1 MDVSSTRPK
10 VSAALLMPTMYPSV
24 MAALRRSATPTA
36 GSLARAVLATSASGR
51 KGLPTAEATRAPT
64 WRATVCTSMM
74 RPVKRAVRG
83 ESAPHDPGRSAC
95 RTPRTRRSRN
105 DQGHRLPWHRASAGL
120 PRLPSERDAGVSAG
134 TRAYLAGILPD
145 TREVREAMAGR
156 LGVSSE
162 SQFSL
167 LGEMGADFPGA
178 IQFLSDEQWEN
189 YGSDDGELVPV
200 DDAQIAARLRGLREG
215 RQDWGE
221 GGEHWSLGGAQKKF
235 ALRRLRT
242 RMRRTTRSFSIR
254 PAWRTSPRCMT
265 SPLGSATPMLIDWRW
280 DSVGRRRSGGRQGAT
295 FWSSRPESELMAMRC
310 SSRRRPSRS

>member
-1 MDVSSTRPK
+1 MK
-10 VSAALLMPTMYPSV
+10 ALHMILD
-24 MAALRRSATPTA
+24 R
-36 GSLARAVLATSASGR
+36 
-51 KGLPTAEATRAPT
+51 
-64 WRATVCTSMM
+64 
-74 RPVKRAVRG
+74 RPV
-83 ESAPHDPGRSAC
+83 GRLERDAHG
-95 RTPRTRRSRN
+95 TTRVTAFR
-105 DQGHRLPWHRASAGL
+105 DTGL
-120 PRLPSERDAGVSAG
+120 PRVSLAFPPSETPVSPRA

-167 LGEMGADFPGA
+167 LGEMEADFPGA

-189 YGSDDGELVPV
+189 HGSDDGELVPV

-280 DSVGRRRSGGRQGAT
+280 DSVGRRRSGG
-295 FWSSRPESELMAMRC
+295 
-310 SSRRRPSRS
+310 